1 MYASLASPAGA
12 IQTPRP
18 VAAATVHTLPIRAR
32 AGESA
37 RSNTANE
44 LCLACAMR
52 NGCVPADL
60 QPSELRR
67 FETALHTKRRVAPK
81 AYLYRA
87 GEPASALYVIR
98 SGFIKTSVTTEDG
111 REQVTG
117 FHMMGEVI
125 GMESIGGGRH
135 AGDAIALEQTD
146 VCEIPFDALR
156 KLFPEMPSLQQKLF
170 EMVAQ
175 ELHHERELMVLLGTM
190 RAEERLAAFLL
201 DLGRRY
207 GARGYSALRFLL
219 RMSRAD
225 IGSYLGLR
233 LETVSRL
240 FSRFQL
246 ERLIRIDY
254 KSIEI
259 LDATALKT
267 VIGRALN

>member
-1 MYASLASPAGA
+1 
-12 IQTPRP
+12 
-18 VAAATVHTLPIRAR
+18 
-32 AGESA
+32 
-37 RSNTANE
+37 
-44 LCLACAMR
+44 MR
-52 NGCVPADL
+52 NGCVPAEL
-60 QPSELRR
+60 RPSELRR
-67 FETALHTKRRVAPK
+67 FETGVHAKRRVAPR

-87 GEPASALYVIR
+87 GERASSLYVIR

-125 GMESIGGGRH
+125 GMDAIGGGQR
-135 AGDAIALEQTD
+135 ADDAIALEHAD
-146 VCEIPFDALR
+146 VCEIPFAALQN
-156 KLFPEMPSLQQKLF
+156 LFPEIPSLQQKVF
-170 EMVAQ
+170 EIVVQ
-175 ELHHERELMVLLGTM
+175 ELQHERELMVLLGTM

-207 GARGYSALRFLL
+207 HAHGYSASRFLL

-240 FSRFQL
+240 FSRFQTEGL
-246 ERLIRIDY
+246 LRIDY

-259 LDATALKT
+259 LDPAALKS